1 MEQVILLYALVGI
14 ICMKNSDTFIG
25 LFLWECIC
33 FQILRKQIVNAKIM
47 GIQIWRKKRVN
58 YNKFEV
64 VTKQH
69 NRLFKFL
76 VTIKTHCV
84 EKILPPFT
92 FCFPY
97 FC

>member
-1 MEQVILLYALVGI
+1 MHEKLGYLYQTISVEMHLLPDLE
-14 ICMKNSDTFIG
+14 K
-25 LFLWECIC
+25 
-33 FQILRKQIVNAKIM
+33 KIVNSEIM

-69 NRLFKFL
+69 KRIFKFL